1 MKKKLFLCLLS
12 SAIILGITG
21 CGNSSKINENSSKKQ
36 ENNKINLNDNIEV
49 TINTKSTG
57 TSDCFFYI
65 FTTNLQ
71 EVFPNAKVDD
81 YNGYHSVAY
90 WIGPA
95 IDASDEE
102 ITEEGLQNNINSLK
116 FNENQETAMVDLFKK
131 YQNNNYTGIK
141 DVEYTFENHRL
152 TFTYNYLVFKNNDYK
167 SDGKTLDSKIQQ
179 ILLNATKF
187 KGTCGGFDFDENTIL
202 TEELCDEYNLTCDRW

>member
-95 IDASDEE
+95 
-102 ITEEGLQNNINSLK
+102 
-116 FNENQETAMVDLFKK
+116 MMKK
-131 YQNNNYTGIK
+131 
-141 DVEYTFENHRL
+141 
-152 TFTYNYLVFKNNDYK
+152 
-167 SDGKTLDSKIQQ
+167 
-179 ILLNATKF
+179 
-187 KGTCGGFDFDENTIL
+187 
-202 TEELCDEYNLTCDRW
+202 